1 MNQSKMDTKRD
12 SFFVY
17 VFILILCLAMSAFTQ
32 TGEVVSTLIPNSSQV
47 SIGDTVS
54 VLIQIDMTGVD
65 VPNNNLGSFTGSVMW
80 DSTKLVYLEDTG
92 IGPEFT
98 GNTNSVDINEVVFNG
113 ANPTGVTGI
122 IDLTTFN
129 FAVVDTGEV
138 LIDLEYSAMAAA
150 ATFQSLLGILT
161 VNDTTIEVLNTYTLT
176 INVLPDLTHGTTDPA
191 PGVYQYTED
200 EEVSVASIPNKRP
213 FGARFDEW
221 QGDASGSDSIAV
233 VTMDADKEITAVFYL
248 PTGVDGELE
257 ALPEKVA
264 LYQNYPNPFNPQTQ
278 INFDIPASSSVL
290 LEIYNINGQK
300 VRTLFNGIKP
310 AGRYTEIW
318 NATNDA
324 GKNVTSGVYLLRLKT
339 NETSFIKRMFLLR

>member
-1 MNQSKMDTKRD
+1 MKQSIISFKRD
-12 SFFVY
+12 LRFAV
-17 VFILILCLAMSAFTQ
+17 VFAWLFCISTSAFTQ
-32 TGEVVSTLIPNSSQV
+32 TGEVVSTLIPDTTMA

-92 IGPEFT
+92 IGAGFT

-129 FAVVDTGEV
+129 FTVVDTGEV

-233 VTMDADKEITAVFYL
+233 VIMDADKEITAVFYL
-248 PTGVDGELE
+248 PTGVDGEFE
-257 ALPEKVA
+257 ALPEKVV
-264 LYQNYPNPFNPQTQ
+264 LYQNYPNPFNPQTR
-278 INFDIPASSSVL
+278 INFDIPALSFVI

-324 GKNVTSGVYLLRLKT
+324 GKNVTSGVYLFRMKT
-339 NETSFIKRMFLLR
+339 DQTTFIKRMFLLR